1 MGDTAS
7 FPRCVTT
14 ARPAAGFLACLLLF
28 GCSGDEGA
36 LVDSL
41 ARARDHLSR
50 RQYAPALEAFDEV
63 LAIDPSHV
71 DARRLKAE
79 IFYNTARLAEAEKL
93 LVGLREEAAT
103 NLDVLW
109 GLAMV
114 YKDRMRFAEALT
126 LFESLP
132 LKERPPVP
140 MAETLTGVGRHDDAA
155 NWLGQHLAADP
166 FDSKSYYLL
175 SKIEF
180 RRGRES
186 QGQFW
191 GDFYRGDDKN
201 RADDGT
207 ARGMEFHGKPLEG
220 MLFRA
225 RSLCQRGRWFD
236 GMQEATR
243 VLRSNQNV
251 PLAYFLIGQ
260 VMAFTGNST
269 DAVKALTSALAIDA
283 GNLTATKL
291 LADEKKKLAASNSKS
306 HTPLDAAKRFVAL
319 GEHDQ
324 ARAAAL
330 FAAQSRPKDL
340 SALRLV
346 AQFFNRPQDAFVRL
360 WAWQRAVALAPE
372 DAALRSSR
380 QAELTKLG
388 MKF

>member
-1 MGDTAS
+1 
-7 FPRCVTT
+7 
-14 ARPAAGFLACLLLF
+14 LLF
-28 GCSGDEGA
+28 GCTGDEAA

-63 LAIDPSHV
+63 LAIDPSHF

-93 LVGLREEAAT
+93 LVVLREEAAT

-132 LKERPPVP
+132 LKDRPPVP
-140 MAETLTGVGRHDDAA
+140 MAETLTGVGRHDAAA

-283 GNLTATKL
+283 GNPTATKL
-291 LADEKKKLAASNSKS
+291 LADEKKKLAASGGKS

-330 FAAQSRPKDL
+330 FAAQSRPEDL

-346 AQFFNRPQDAFVRL
+346 AEFFNRPQDAFVRL